1 MSTCH
6 VSIQQGELGHNNAF
20 AHMANSFADVST
32 DLRITIDTALPNLLA
47 VPAARAIA
55 PLSPG
60 KWSAQQ
66 VIGHLVD
73 SAANNH
79 QRFVRGQLQDDLV
92 FLGYAQE
99 DWVRVQHY
107 ADAPWPDLVALW
119 RLYNL
124 HLARVIELAPA
135 DRRLSPRARHNIQE
149 IGFAAPVEAT
159 ATLDGI
165 MLDYVEHLLHHLRQL
180 GVGPA

>member
-1 MSTCH
+1 MS
-6 VSIQQGELGHNNAF
+6 VPEYAQR
-20 AHMANSFADVST
+20 
-32 DLRITIDTALPNLLA
+32 LRDAVEGAVPRLLA
-47 VPAARAIA
+47 MSEADASRAPGA
-55 PLSPG
+55 G
-60 KWSAQQ
+60 KWSPRE

-92 FLGYAQE
+92 FLGYAQD
-99 DWVRVQHY
+99 DWVRVQDY
-107 ADAPWPDLVALW
+107 AHAPWADLVALW

-124 HLARVIELAPA
+124 HLARVMELAPA

-180 GVGPA
+180 GAA

>member
-1 MSTCH
+1 MS
-6 VSIQQGELGHNNAF
+6 VPEYAQR
-20 AHMANSFADVST
+20 
-32 DLRITIDTALPNLLA
+32 LRDAVEAATPRLLA
-47 VPAARAIA
+47 IADADAGRAPAD
-55 PLSPG
+55 G
-60 KWSAQQ
+60 KWSPRE

-99 DWVRVQHY
+99 DWVRIQDY
-107 ADAPWPDLVALW
+107 AHAPWEDLVELW
-119 RLYNL
+119 RLYNR
-124 HLARVIELAPA
+124 HLARVMELAPA
-135 DRRLSPRARHNIQE
+135 ARRLEPRAKHNIQE

-180 GVGPA
+180 GVAPQ

>member
-1 MSTCH
+1 MS
-6 VSIQQGELGHNNAF
+6 VPEY
-20 AHMANSFADVST
+20 AHR
-32 DLRITIDTALPNLLA
+32 LRDAVEAATPALLA
-47 VPAARAIA
+47 LSEEAAGRVPG
-55 PLSPG
+55 PG
-60 KWSAQQ
+60 KWSPRE

-92 FLGYAQE
+92 FLGYAQD

-107 ADAPWPDLVALW
+107 GDAPWADLVALW

-124 HLARVIELAPA
+124 HLARVMELTPA
-135 DRRLSPRARHNIQE
+135 DRRMSPRARHNIQE
-149 IGFAAPVEAT
+149 IGFAAPIEAT

-180 GVGPA
+180 GVAAR

>member
-1 MSTCH
+1 MS
-6 VSIQQGELGHNNAF
+6 VPEYAQRLRDAVNA
-20 AHMANSFADVST
+20 AASRLL
-32 DLRITIDTALPNLLA
+32 DLSDDDAG
-47 VPAARAIA
+47 RA
-55 PLSPG
+55 PGPG
-60 KWSAQQ
+60 KWSPRE

-99 DWVRVQHY
+99 DWVRVQDY
-107 ADAPWPDLVALW
+107 AHAPWADLVALW

-165 MLDYVEHLLHHLRQL
+165 MLDYV
-180 GVGPA
+180 

>member
-1 MSTCH
+1 MSVPEYT
-6 VSIQQGELGHNNAF
+6 QR
-20 AHMANSFADVST
+20 
-32 DLRITIDTALPNLLA
+32 LREAVDAAVPRLLA
-47 VPAARAIA
+47 MSAADIARAA
-55 PLSPG
+55 GPG
-60 KWSAQQ
+60 KWSPRE

-92 FLGYAQE
+92 FLGYAQD
-99 DWVRVQHY
+99 DWVRVQDY
-107 ADAPWPDLVALW
+107 AHAPWDDLVALW
-119 RLYNL
+119 RLYNR
-124 HLARVIELAPA
+124 HLARVMELAPA

-165 MLDYVEHLLHHLRQL
+165 MLDYVEHLLHHLRRL
-180 GVGPA
+180 GVA

>member
-1 MSTCH
+1 MS
-6 VSIQQGELGHNNAF
+6 VPEYAQR
-20 AHMANSFADVST
+20 
-32 DLRITIDTALPNLLA
+32 LRDAVESATPRLLA
-47 VPAARAIA
+47 IDDAASARPPA
-55 PLSPG
+55 PG
-60 KWSAQQ
+60 KWSPREI
-66 VIGHLVD
+66 VGHLVD

-99 DWVRVQHY
+99 DWVRVQDY
-107 ADAPWPDLVALW
+107 AHAPWADLVALW

-124 HLARVIELAPA
+124 HLARVMESAPA
-135 DRRLSPRARHNIQE
+135 DRRLAPRARHNIQE
-149 IGFAAPVEAT
+149 IGFAAPIEAT

-180 GVGPA
+180 GVAPAL

>member
-1 MSTCH
+1 M
-6 VSIQQGELGHNNAF
+6 
-20 AHMANSFADVST
+20 
-32 DLRITIDTALPNLLA
+32 
-47 VPAARAIA
+47 
-55 PLSPG
+55 
-60 KWSAQQ
+60 
-66 VIGHLVD
+66 
-73 SAANNH
+73 
-79 QRFVRGQLQDDLV
+79 

-124 HLARVIELAPA
+124 HLARVMELTPA
-135 DRRLSPRARHNIQE
+135 DRRMSPRARHNIQE
-149 IGFAAPVEAT
+149 IGFAAPIEAT

-180 GVGPA
+180 GVA

>member
-1 MSTCH
+1 MS
-6 VSIQQGELGHNNAF
+6 VPEYAQR
-20 AHMANSFADVST
+20 
-32 DLRITIDTALPNLLA
+32 LREAVERAAPRLLA
-47 VPAARAIA
+47 MSDADTGRA
-55 PLSPG
+55 SG
-60 KWSAQQ
+60 DDKWSPRE

-92 FLGYAQE
+92 FLGYAQD
-99 DWVRVQHY
+99 DWVRVQDY
-107 ADAPWPDLVALW
+107 AHAPWADLVALW

-124 HLARVIELAPA
+124 LLARVMELAPA
-135 DRRLSPRARHNIQE
+135 DRRLSPRAKHNIQE

-180 GVGPA
+180 GAAPD

>member
-1 MSTCH
+1 MPTPEYATRLRAA
-6 VSIQQGELGHNNAF
+6 V
-20 AHMANSFADVST
+20 AHAT
-32 DLRITIDTALPNLLA
+32 PQLLALPDDASARPLA
-47 VPAARAIA
+47 D
-55 PLSPG
+55 G
-60 KWSAQQ
+60 KWSPREI
-66 VIGHLVD
+66 VGHLVD

-99 DWVRVQHY
+99 DWVRVQDY
-107 ADAPWPDLVALW
+107 AHAPWADLVALW

-124 HLARVIELAPA
+124 HLARVMESAPA
-135 DRRLSPRARHNIQE
+135 DRRLAQRSRHNIQE

-180 GVGPA
+180 GVAPAL

>member
-1 MSTCH
+1 MTPFKT
-6 VSIQQGELGHNNAF
+6 VADQLGR
-20 AHMANSFADVST
+20 SV
-32 DLRITIDTALPNLLA
+32 DLALPRLTA
-47 VPAARAIA
+47 IPDSTASQPRA
-55 PLSPG
+55 PG
-60 KWSAQQ
+60 KWSPKQ
-66 VIGHLVD
+66 VLGHLID

-124 HLARVIELAPA
+124 HLARVIELTPA

-149 IGFAAPVEAT
+149 IGFAAPIEAT

-180 GVGPA
+180 GVA

>member
-1 MSTCH
+1 MS
-6 VSIQQGELGHNNAF
+6 VPEY
-20 AHMANSFADVST
+20 AHRLRDAVAHAAPILLALDADVSA
-32 DLRITIDTALPNLLA
+32 RPLA
-47 VPAARAIA
+47 
-55 PLSPG
+55 SG
-60 KWSAQQ
+60 KWSPREI
-66 VIGHLVD
+66 VGHLID

-107 ADAPWPDLVALW
+107 ADAPWPDLVELW

-124 HLARVIELAPA
+124 HLARIMELTPP
-135 DRRLSPRARHNIQE
+135 DRRMSPRARHNIQE
-149 IGFAAPVEAT
+149 IGFAAPIEAT

-180 GVGPA
+180 DVAI

>member
-1 MSTCH
+1 MPAPEYADRLRAA
-6 VSIQQGELGHNNAF
+6 V
-20 AHMANSFADVST
+20 AHAT
-32 DLRITIDTALPNLLA
+32 PTLLA
-47 VPAARAIA
+47 
-55 PLSPG
+55 LSEDASAQPTAPG
-60 KWSAQQ
+60 KWSAREI
-66 VIGHLVD
+66 VGHLVD

-79 QRFVRGQLQDDLV
+79 KRFVRGQLQDDLV

-99 DWVRVQHY
+99 DWVRVQRY
-107 ADAPWPDLVALW
+107 ADAPWTDLVALW

-124 HLARVIELAPA
+124 HLARVMELVP
-135 DRRLSPRARHNIQE
+135 DERRLSPRARHNVEE

-180 GVGPA
+180 GVAPA

>member
-1 MSTCH
+1 M
-6 VSIQQGELGHNNAF
+6 VPEYAQRLRDAV
-20 AHMANSFADVST
+20 AHAT
-32 DLRITIDTALPNLLA
+32 PLLLA
-47 VPAARAIA
+47 LDADASAR
-55 PLSPG
+55 PLATG
-60 KWSAQQ
+60 KWSPREI
-66 VIGHLVD
+66 VGHLID

-124 HLARVIELAPA
+124 HLARVMDLTPA
-135 DRRLSPRARHNIQE
+135 VLQGLNAKIQT
-149 IGFAAPVEAT
+149 FAFERERIQQPAAT
-159 ATLDGI
+159 
-165 MLDYVEHLLHHLRQL
+165 
-180 GVGPA
+180 PAAK

>member
-1 MSTCH
+1 VSAAEVEMS
-6 VSIQQGELGHNNAF
+6 VPEYAQR
-20 AHMANSFADVST
+20 
-32 DLRITIDTALPNLLA
+32 LRDAVEDATPRLLA
-47 VPAARAIA
+47 IGDAESAQPTA
-55 PLSPG
+55 PG
-60 KWSAQQ
+60 KWSPRE

-99 DWVRVQHY
+99 DWVRVQDY
-107 ADAPWPDLVALW
+107 AHAPWQDLVALW
-119 RLYNL
+119 RLYNR
-124 HLARVIELAPA
+124 HLARVMELAPA
-135 DRRLSPRARHNIQE
+135 DRRLEQRARHNVQE

-180 GVGPA
+180 GMAPA

>member
-1 MSTCH
+1 MS
-6 VSIQQGELGHNNAF
+6 VPEY
-20 AHMANSFADVST
+20 AHR
-32 DLRITIDTALPNLLA
+32 LRTAVLHA
-47 VPAARAIA
+47 A
-55 PLSPG
+55 PLLLGMDAGESARPLADG
-60 KWSAQQ
+60 KWSPREI
-66 VIGHLVD
+66 VGHLID
-73 SAANNH
+73 SASNNH

-107 ADAPWPDLVALW
+107 ADAPWADLVQLW

-124 HLARVIELAPA
+124 HLARVMELAPA
-135 DRRLSPRARHNIQE
+135 ETRLSPRVKHNLAE
-149 IGFAAPVEAT
+149 MAT

-180 GVGPA
+180 GVAPPR

>member
-1 MSTCH
+1 MPTPEYAERLRAA
-6 VSIQQGELGHNNAF
+6 V
-20 AHMANSFADVST
+20 AHAT
-32 DLRITIDTALPNLLA
+32 PQLLA
-47 VPAARAIA
+47 MSEEASAR
-55 PLSPG
+55 PLADG
-60 KWSAQQ
+60 KWSPREI
-66 VIGHLVD
+66 VGHLVD

-99 DWVRVQHY
+99 DWVRVQDY
-107 ADAPWPDLVALW
+107 AHAPWADLVALW

-124 HLARVIELAPA
+124 HLARVMEIAPA
-135 DRRLSPRARHNIQE
+135 DRRLAPRSRHNVQE

-165 MLDYVEHLLHHLRQL
+165 MLDYVEHLLHHLGQL
-180 GVGPA
+180 GVTQGP

>member
-1 MSTCH
+1 MS
-6 VSIQQGELGHNNAF
+6 VPEYAQRLREAVNA
-20 AHMANSFADVST
+20 AT
-32 DLRITIDTALPNLLA
+32 PRLLA
-47 VPAARAIA
+47 MPEAAAGRA
-55 PLSPG
+55 PGPG
-60 KWSAQQ
+60 KWSPLE

-92 FLGYAQE
+92 FLGYAQD
-99 DWVRVQHY
+99 DWVRVQDY
-107 ADAPWPDLVALW
+107 ARAPWADLVALW

-124 HLARVIELAPA
+124 HLARVIERTPA
-135 DRRLSPRARHNIQE
+135 DRRLSPRAHHNVQE
-149 IGFAAPVEAT
+149 IGYAAPVEAT

-180 GVGPA
+180 GVA

>member
-1 MSTCH
+1 MS
-6 VSIQQGELGHNNAF
+6 VPEYAQR
-20 AHMANSFADVST
+20 
-32 DLRITIDTALPNLLA
+32 LRDAVEGAAPRLLA
-47 VPAARAIA
+47 MSEADSARAA
-55 PLSPG
+55 AG
-60 KWSAQQ
+60 KWSPRE

-92 FLGYAQE
+92 FLGYAQD
-99 DWVRVQHY
+99 DWVRVQDY
-107 ADAPWPDLVALW
+107 AHAPWADLVALW

-124 HLARVIELAPA
+124 HLARVMELAPA

-165 MLDYVEHLLHHLRQL
+165 MLDYVEHLLHHLRQI

>member
-1 MSTCH
+1 
-6 VSIQQGELGHNNAF
+6 
-20 AHMANSFADVST
+20 
-32 DLRITIDTALPNLLA
+32 
-47 VPAARAIA
+47 
-55 PLSPG
+55 
-60 KWSAQQ
+60 
-66 VIGHLVD
+66 
-73 SAANNH
+73 
-79 QRFVRGQLQDDLV
+79 V

-124 HLARVIELAPA
+124 HLARVMELAPT
-135 DRRLSPRARHNIQE
+135 DRRMSPRARHNIQE
-149 IGFAAPVEAT
+149 IGFAAPIEAT

-180 GVGPA
+180 GVA

>member
-1 MSTCH
+1 MP
-6 VSIQQGELGHNNAF
+6 VPEYAPRLRDAI
-20 AHMANSFADVST
+20 AHAT
-32 DLRITIDTALPNLLA
+32 PLLLA
-47 VPAARAIA
+47 LDADASATPAA
-55 PLSPG
+55 PG
-60 KWSAQQ
+60 KWSAREI
-66 VIGHLVD
+66 VGHLID

-107 ADAPWPDLVALW
+107 ADAPWEELVALW

-124 HLARVIELAPA
+124 HLARVMEHTPA
-135 DRRLSPRARHNIQE
+135 DRRLSPRAHHNVQE
-149 IGFAAPVEAT
+149 IGFAAPIEAT

-165 MLDYVEHLLHHLRQL
+165 MLDYVEHLVHHLRQL
-180 GVGPA
+180 GVASA

>member
-1 MSTCH
+1 MS
-6 VSIQQGELGHNNAF
+6 VPEYAQR
-20 AHMANSFADVST
+20 
-32 DLRITIDTALPNLLA
+32 LRDAVEGAVPRLLA
-47 VPAARAIA
+47 MPEADAGLATEA
-55 PLSPG
+55 G
-60 KWSAQQ
+60 KWSPREI
-66 VIGHLVD
+66 VGHLID

-124 HLARVIELAPA
+124 HLARVMELTPA

-149 IGFAAPVEAT
+149 IGFAAPIEAT

-180 GVGPA
+180 GVA